1 MSDTQDQS
9 SSEKKRNRN
18 VISTASL
25 GDKPS
30 SKKTNLNKSTTMNE
44 ERELMV
50 LSCDDDEVFTDDA
63 ASNKSTKDVTDKI
76 TNSRWVTFL

>member
-9 SSEKKRNRN
+9 SNEKKRNRN

-30 SKKTNLNKSTTMNE
+30 TKKTNLNKSTTMNDDI
-44 ERELMV
+44 MV
-50 LSCDDDEVFTDDA
+50 LSSDEDEVFTDDA
-63 ASNKSTKDVTDKI
+63 VSNKSNKDVPEKI

>member
-30 SKKTNLNKSTTMNE
+30 TKKTNLNKSTTMNDDI
-44 ERELMV
+44 MV
-50 LSCDDDEVFTDDA
+50 LSSDEDEVFTDDA
-63 ASNKSTKDVTDKI
+63 VSNKSNKDVPEKI

>member
-1 MSDTQDQS
+1 MSDTQNQS
-9 SSEKKRNRN
+9 SGEKKRNRN

-30 SKKTNLNKSTTMNE
+30 TKKTNLNKSTTMNE
-44 ERELMV
+44 DRVIMV
-50 LSCDDDEVFTDDA
+50 LSGDDDEVFTDDD
-63 ASNKSTKDVTDKI
+63 ASNKSTKHVTEKI